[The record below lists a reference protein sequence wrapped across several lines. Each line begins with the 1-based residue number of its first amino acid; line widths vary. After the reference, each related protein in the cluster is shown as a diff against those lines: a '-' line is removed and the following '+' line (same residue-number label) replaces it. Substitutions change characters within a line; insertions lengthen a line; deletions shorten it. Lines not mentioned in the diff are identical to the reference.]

1 MKLLRSTSVVFGLFL
16 SSAWAQ
22 NPEGDLAKFLPADTL
37 GYVSVRDVSAVLS
50 IDAEGSI
57 RKLLAHPAMEEL
69 LKSVSEAYD
78 WVENEE
84 IMKTLDLEPKEIVRM
99 LNGRLVVAIPA
110 LALEEKSVEM
120 TGGQAKVELD
130 LEPTRGMAFF
140 LDIDITQDRFEE
152 LAHNLEKLIM
162 EKGKNNNKVTLIN
175 EEYEGVKIWQYEVE
189 KTSGEVKTPLRF
201 AFRDG
206 LLIGSDKKET
216 VEDLVDRIKNG
227 APDGDRLADTPSYIE
242 SVDQVGKQDFLVHFN
257 VEQFMPM
264 VNKLL
269 KHQLE
274 EAGDQITEFVQI
286 NDLIEA
292 LGLDAM
298 KSIFLGLDVEDDEAR
313 LAFGFTQE
321 SREHGL
327 AELITYVDGGVELPT
342 YFHPGLHSAS
352 VSAFDFTKLYHRL
365 MEMIGKASPFAHR
378 FLTTQL
384 ENIEK
389 YGFPIQN
396 AVLENSDGFL
406 AEMLGYP
413 EGFVPGPDDHPSQ
426 VYVLRVKDAQSL
438 KNAVSEYAD
447 MNAEEDAQEY
457 MNESIYKMPLPIP
470 LPGVGGGG
478 APKVAIAIVEK
489 YAIVG
494 IGDPRMVE
502 SVIGHL
508 KNPGET
514 LSQDKVLMT
523 ALDDLPDEH
532 VVGIS
537 WANMA
542 DVITN
547 ALRASKDMIGITF
560 DDPNDRR
567 TAQQALKE
575 LPDVSNLKYFLASK
589 TYRTPEIFVQRT
601 LLRSR

>member
-1 MKLLRSTSVVFGLFL
+1 MKLLRSTSLVFGLFL
-16 SSAWAQ
+16 SSAFAQ

-50 IDAEGSI
+50 IDAEGAI

-69 LKSVSEAYD
+69 LKSVSGAYD

-99 LNGRLVVAIPA
+99 LNGRLVFAIPS
-110 LALEEKSVEM
+110 LAIEEKKVEM
-120 TGGQAKVELD
+120 KSGQAKIELD
-130 LEPTRGMAFF
+130 LEPTRGMALF

-152 LAHNLEKLIM
+152 LAHNFEKLLM
-162 EKGKNNNKVTLIN
+162 EQGKNNNKITLIN

-189 KTSGEVKTPLRF
+189 KNSGEVKTPIRF

-227 APDGDRLADTPSYIE
+227 APEGDRLADTPSYIE

-257 VEQFMPM
+257 VEQFMPL
-264 VNKLL
+264 VNKLIQ
-269 KHQLE
+269 HELE
-274 EAGDQITEFVQI
+274 KKGASISEFVQV

-292 LGLDAM
+292 LGLDAL

-321 SREHGL
+321 SREHGI
-327 AELITYVDGGVELPT
+327 AELITYADGGVEFPT

-365 MEMIGKASPFAHR
+365 MEMISKASPFAHR

-447 MNAEEDAQEY
+447 INAEEDAQEY

-470 LPGVGGGG
+470 LPGVGGGS
-478 APKVAIAIVEK
+478 PKVAIAIVEK

-494 IGDPRMVE
+494 LGDPRMVE

-514 LSQDKVLMT
+514 LSQDKGLMT
-523 ALDDLPDEH
+523 AFDDLPDEH
-532 VVGIS
+532 VVGIG

-547 ALRASKDMIGITF
+547 ALRASKDMIGITL

-567 TAQQALKE
+567 TAEQALNE